1 MFTKILRFFQKIRN
15 LILLPLSK
23 LKVFQQIAVV
33 IVILIAFIF
42 YEGSSGLKVID
53 SMQQVTNTVFNN
65 NVQKFH
71 DIYYLNTELQRLR
84 INYLKGLS
92 PEEHGYF
99 LIEFSETLKSQS
111 VESLKSINPDL
122 AQELDN
128 NLIEVLS
135 IIKKPITKENYLAL
149 DLCLNRVFSTLQGL
163 ANQIII
169 SASESVTFGKES
181 AQVIRN
187 NIAVVLVA
195 SIIISLIIGV
205 TIAAS
210 VSRPLKVMVNSAKSL
225 ATGDLSRNVEAR
237 GCYEATAVVK
247 GLNHALTGLRDLI
260 RGINQVAENI
270 LTASRELRDA
280 SLESG
285 RSATEVATAMEDLAK
300 ASSEQT
306 NEINETAVT
315 INELSGLVRKVSADT
330 TNIAKVSEKMADS
343 AVVGQKVTANVAN
356 EINEL
361 YLSTKEVAL
370 VIDDVN
376 QASSEI
382 SEITAVISGI
392 AEQTSLLALN
402 ASIEAARAG
411 AHGKGFSIVAKETAK
426 LAEQSKQSAQMIA
439 DLIIQM
445 KLKTTRAVDTIQ
457 KGMAKVEAGKALAG
471 EAAITF
477 ESIFKEL
484 REVMAQINMVA
495 TSAKHM
501 AEKNESVIN
510 AISNIAT
517 ISEESMAATEEVS
530 ATTEEQSAAAQEV
543 TSMAENLAA
552 IANQL
557 KESISRFEIESKS

>member
-1 MFTKILRFFQKIRN
+1 MFVKILRLFQKIGN

-23 LKVFQQIAVV
+23 LKVLHQIAVI
-33 IVILIAFIF
+33 IVILIGFIF
-42 YEGSSGLKVID
+42 YEGSTGLRVID

-71 DIYYLNTELQRLR
+71 DIYYLNNELQKLR
-84 INYLKGLS
+84 MNYFKGLS

-99 LIEFSETLKSQS
+99 LIEFSESLKNQR

-122 AQELDN
+122 VQELDN
-128 NLIEVLS
+128 ELNKVLS
-135 IIKKPITKENYLAL
+135 ILKKPITKENYLEL
-149 DLCLNRVFSTLQGL
+149 DLCLNRILSTLQGL
-163 ANQIII
+163 ANQIIL
-169 SASESVTFGKES
+169 SASESVAFGKES
-181 AQVIRN
+181 AQEVRN
-187 NIAVVLVA
+187 NIAVVLV
-195 SIIISLIIGV
+195 ISLIISLVLGFA
-205 TIAAS
+205 IAAS
-210 VSRPLKVMVNSAKSL
+210 VSRPLKMMVNSAKSL
-225 ATGDLSRNVEAR
+225 ATGDLSHNVEAK
-237 GCYEATAVVK
+237 GCYEATAVVR

-270 LTASRELRDA
+270 FTASKELRDA

-300 ASSEQT
+300 ASSQQS
-306 NEINETAVT
+306 NQINETAVT
-315 INELSGLVRKVSADT
+315 INELSGLVRTVSKDT
-330 TNIAKVSEKMADS
+330 ANIAAVSEKMADS

-361 YLSTKEVAL
+361 YITTKEVAA

-376 QASSEI
+376 EASGEI

-457 KGMAKVEAGKALAG
+457 KGMTKVEAGKSLAG
-471 EAAITF
+471 EAAVTF
-477 ESIFKEL
+477 ETIFKEL
-484 REVMAQINMVA
+484 RDVMAQINLVA
-495 TSAKHM
+495 TSARYM

-510 AISNIAT
+510 AIGNIAT

-530 ATTEEQSAAAQEV
+530 ATTEEQSSAAQEV
-543 TSMAENLAA
+543 TSMAENLAD
-552 IANQL
+552 IANKL
-557 KESISRFEIESKS
+557 KESISAFEIESKS